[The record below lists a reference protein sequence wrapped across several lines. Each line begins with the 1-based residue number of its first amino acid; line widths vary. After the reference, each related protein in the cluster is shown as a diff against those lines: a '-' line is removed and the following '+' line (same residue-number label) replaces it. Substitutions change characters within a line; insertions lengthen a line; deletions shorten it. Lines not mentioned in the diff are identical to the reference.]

1 MFALNRGVV
10 LIFLILGIFSISQVF
25 GVCCGGSYDLEK
37 IKKRCHVTDDRFAND
52 LCPDCELKT
61 PYCGMFYSDSQVS
74 SECCG
79 GDMYDLQKIMKKCH
93 IKTIVKH

>member
-61 PYCGMFYSDSQVS
+61 PYCGKGPCNIFGCNCQ
-74 SECCG
+74 G
-79 GDMYDLQKIMKKCH
+79 GCR
-93 IKTIVKH
+93 T